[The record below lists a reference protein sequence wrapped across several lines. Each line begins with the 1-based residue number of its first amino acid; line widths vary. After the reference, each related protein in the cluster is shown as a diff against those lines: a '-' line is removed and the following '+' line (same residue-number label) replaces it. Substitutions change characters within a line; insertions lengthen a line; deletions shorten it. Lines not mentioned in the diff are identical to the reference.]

1 VGPDKVRDEPGAK
14 VDPELLRQLDAAGVA
29 GSPVEAVIGLR
40 PRGQDAAVLTP
51 EQTERLSRQ
60 LLERVERSTG
70 VGARAVNVFQHLGS
84 FLVVAEPAFLVELL
98 AQPEI
103 RSAVA
108 NRQPDDPPP
117 G

>member
-1 VGPDKVRDEPGAK
+1 VRDEPDAK
-14 VDPELLRQLDAAGVA
+14 VDPELLRQLDAASAA
-29 GSPVEAVIGLR
+29 GSPVEAVIALR
-40 PRGQDAAVLTP
+40 PHGKDAAVLTP
-51 EQTERLSRQ
+51 EQTERLTRQ
-60 LLERVERSTG
+60 LLERIERSTG
-70 VGARAVNVFQHLGS
+70 VGARAVNVFQYLGS

-108 NRQPDDPPP
+108 NRQPDDPR

>member
-1 VGPDKVRDEPGAK
+1 MWEERGGRGACRT
-14 VDPELLRQLDAAGVA
+14 L
-29 GSPVEAVIGLR
+29 IGLR

-84 FLVVAEPAFLVELL
+84 FLVVAEPVFLVELL
-98 AQPEI
+98 VQPEI